1 MAKTVQSRATL
12 GIKAR
17 VSAPTPHLLHVFS
30 TFVPAGPE
38 MRTVHMI
45 GAFGGAYRHSIVAI
59 DGRTDARERLAKN
72 APVRILES
80 PPKAGSIATIRRLR
94 AMIRAERPDLVLS
107 YNWGA
112 FDAVLAAKSLGF
124 AHSIHHEDGFN
135 ADEAVE
141 FKKRRVL
148 ARRWFLPGVRRVIVP
163 SKRLLG
169 IATETWKLAPSLVQY
184 IPNGIR
190 LDRFAAHDGRPE
202 LRDALKIPRTA
213 LVVGYVGHLRP
224 EKNPLRLLKACAR
237 VDREIDMHV
246 LVLGDGPERAAMEEL
261 ASKTASLYGRVHFAG
276 HQPETRDYYRAMDVF
291 AISSDTEQMPV
302 ALLEA
307 MASALPVVSTDVG
320 DVRDMLPKAQDE
332 FVVPLGEH
340 ETAWPLAEKLTE
352 MLRDTPKRTDLGAQ
366 NRREVERRFTFD
378 AMLAAYH
385 DAYAAAMRA

>member
-1 MAKTVQSRATL
+1 M
-12 GIKAR
+12 
-17 VSAPTPHLLHVFS
+17 FS

-38 MRTVHMI
+38 MRTVNMI
-45 GAFGGAYRHSIVAI
+45 AAFAGEFRHSIVAI
-59 DGRTDARERLAKN
+59 DGRTDARERLAKD

-80 PPKAGSIATIRRLR
+80 PPKAGSLATIRRLR
-94 AMIRAERPDLVLS
+94 ALIRAERPSLVLS

-112 FDAVLAAKSLGF
+112 FDAVLAARSLGF

-141 FKKRRVL
+141 FKRRRVL

-169 IATETWKLAPSLVQY
+169 IATDVWKLAPSTVQY

-190 LDRFAAHDGRPE
+190 LERFAARDGRAE
-202 LRDALKIPRTA
+202 LRDALKIPRSA

-237 VDREIDMHV
+237 IDPEIDTHV
-246 LVLGDGPERAAMEEL
+246 LILGDGPERAAMEEL
-261 ASKTASLYGRVHFAG
+261 AAKTASLYGRVHFAG
-276 HQPETRDYYRAMDVF
+276 HQPETREYYRAMDVF
-291 AISSDTEQMPV
+291 AISSDTEQMPI

-307 MASALPVVSTDVG
+307 MASSLPVVSTDVG
-320 DVRDMLPKAQDE
+320 DVRDMLPEAQGE

-352 MLRDTPKRTDLGAQ
+352 MLRDASRRTDLGAQ
-366 NRREVERRFTFD
+366 NRCEVERRLTFD
-378 AMLAAYH
+378 AMLRAYR
-385 DAYAAAMRA
+385 DVYESAMSS